1 MRFATVIL
9 AFLAVL
15 AGSALADGSSSKLA
29 LYPKVTTF
37 SIVAYDSATGQ
48 LGAAVQSH
56 WFKVAD
62 VITVEP
68 NVGAI
73 ASQSLA
79 DFTYGRL
86 GMEMLRMGRSPE
98 QALRGMIEADPNPEV
113 RQVAIVDA
121 HGEWAVHTGEGCIAE
136 AGDHCGDGYCVQ
148 ANLMRNNTVWE
159 AMANAYETTR
169 GDLADRMMAALEAA
183 QAEGGDIRGKQS
195 AAMVVVTGEPT
206 GRPWEDRLV
215 DIRVDDSPEPLK
227 ELKRL
232 LQVTRAYDW
241 MNRGDGFIAEEKFD
255 EAAEAYAKASELAPD
270 NMEIVFWHAA
280 TLAEI
285 GQVEESLPLFK
296 KCFAADKS
304 WKELVPR
311 LVKAELLKDDKAMLE
326 KILEQ

>member
-1 MRFATVIL
+1 MSRTVRIVL
-9 AFLAVL
+9 VL
-15 AGSALADGSSSKLA
+15 ALLTGSISAGQSPSQLAGTAKA
-29 LYPKVTTF
+29 TTY

-62 VITVEP
+62 VIWVEP

-79 DFTYGRL
+79 DFTYGHL
-86 GMEMLRMGRSPE
+86 GLEMLKMGRSPE
-98 QALRGMIEADPNPEV
+98 EALRGLIEADPNPAV

-121 HGEWAVHTGEGCIAE
+121 DGEWAVHTGEGCIAE
-136 AGDHCGDGYCVQ
+136 AGDRCGDGYCVQ
-148 ANLMRNNTVWE
+148 ANLMAKNTVWD
-159 AMANAYETTR
+159 AMAKAYENTT

-206 GRPWEDRLV
+206 GRPWEDKIV
-215 DIRVDDSPEPLK
+215 DIRVDDSPQPLM
-227 ELKRL
+227 ELRRL

-255 EAAEAYAKASELAPD
+255 EAAMAYAKASEFVPD

-280 TLAEI
+280 TLAEV
-285 GQVEESLPLFK
+285 GQVEKALPLFK
-296 KCFAADKS
+296 KCFAADKA
-304 WKELVPR
+304 WKELIPR
-311 LVKAELLKDDKAMLE
+311 LVDASLLNDDPAMLE
-326 KILEQ
+326 KILAQ

>member
-1 MRFATVIL
+1 MRTFSLFTVIL
-9 AFLAVL
+9 ALMAGPVSAGQPSSHL
-15 AGSALADGSSSKLA
+15 AGV
-29 LYPKVTTF
+29 PKVTTF

-62 VITVEP
+62 VISVEAK
-68 NVGAI
+68 VGAI

-79 DFTYGRL
+79 DFTYGHL
-86 GMEMLRMGRSPE
+86 GLEMLKMGRSPE
-98 QALRGMIEADPNPEV
+98 EALRGLIEADPNPAV

-121 HGEWAVHTGEGCIAE
+121 DGEWAVHTGDGCIAE
-136 AGDHCGDGYCVQ
+136 AGDHCGEGYCVQ
-148 ANLMRNNTVWE
+148 ANLMRNNTVWD
-159 AMANAYETTR
+159 AMAKAYETTQ
-169 GDLADRMMAALEAA
+169 GDLAERMMAALEAA

-206 GRPWEDRLV
+206 GRPWEDRIV

-227 ELKRL
+227 ELRRL
-232 LQVTRAYDW
+232 LEVTRAYDW

-280 TLAEI
+280 TLAEV
-285 GQVEESLPLFK
+285 GQVERSLPLFK

-311 LVKAELLKDDKAMLE
+311 LVKAELLSDDPAMLE
-326 KILEQ
+326 KILAQ